1 MQQLKTAN
9 RFISLTP
16 YDPDDSD
23 TEEEAD
29 ELTIIDK
36 PQDNLSAGSE
46 GTEYF
51 DTFDGYD
58 DMPYPQQGTEP
69 PPREQWEEAAP
80 IDLFNDDIVKIRHEL
95 DELLAS
101 CKEITTP

>member
-1 MQQLKTAN
+1 MMRQLQTAN

-23 TEEEAD
+23 TEDEAD
-29 ELTIIDK
+29 ELTITDK

-51 DTFDGYD
+51 
-58 DMPYPQQGTEP
+58 
-69 PPREQWEEAAP
+69 
-80 IDLFNDDIVKIRHEL
+80 
-95 DELLAS
+95 
-101 CKEITTP
+101 

>member
-1 MQQLKTAN
+1 MMQQLQTAN

-51 DTFDGYD
+51 DTFDEYD
-58 DMPYPQQGTEP
+58 EMPYPQQGTTP
-69 PPREQWEEAAP
+69 PPREQWEEAAR
-80 IDLFNDDIVKIRHEL
+80 L
-95 DELLAS
+95 
-101 CKEITTP
+101 TW